1 MYKLLITITNPKAE
15 GPISV
20 SVFGHVVNFEYTA
33 RGRVRKLT
41 GVIET
46 PGSLSR
52 TAIEKV
58 KELLK
63 EHGSSVEVT
72 YKEDPVIAKAAKNI
86 ERMLSGIG
94 TKMNKKSMRSMKSVG
109 KSVTTAKT
117 RKQVAKTMRSLAAM
131 PEAEMSA
138 AVAALPKSIQ
148 QRVVSQSARRG
159 RTFSARSFR
168 NGSMSKTMRRAREK
182 KYAHMMKKRLALLAS
197 IAEGNERNSS

>member
-1 MYKLLITITNPKAE
+1 MYRLLITITNPKVE
-15 GPISV
+15 GPLTLSI
-20 SVFGHVVNFEYTA
+20 FGHIVNFEYTA
-33 RGRVRKLT
+33 RGRIRKLT

-46 PGSLSR
+46 PGSLSKS
-52 TAIEKV
+52 AIEKV
-58 KELLK
+58 KELLR

-94 TKMNKKSMRSMKSVG
+94 TKMNRKSMRSMKSVA
-109 KSVTTAKT
+109 KSAKT

-148 QRVVSQSARRG
+148 QHVISQSAKRG

-168 NGSMSKTMRRAREK
+168 NRSSKTMRKSYAK
-182 KYAHMMKKRLALLAS
+182 KQAKIMEKRLALLAT
-197 IAEGNERNSS
+197 IAEGNEKNRS

>member
-52 TAIEKV
+52 SAIEKV
-58 KELLK
+58 KELLR

-94 TKMNKKSMRSMKSVG
+94 TKMNKKSMRSMKSMG
-109 KSVTTAKT
+109 TSATKAKT

-131 PEAEMSA
+131 PEAEMTA

-148 QRVVSQSARRG
+148 QRVVSQSAKRG
-159 RTFSARSFR
+159 RTFSSRSFR
-168 NGSMSKTMRRAREK
+168 NGSSKTMRKSHAK
-182 KYAHMMKKRLALLAS
+182 KYAHMMKKRLALLAT
-197 IAEGNERNSS
+197 IAEGNE